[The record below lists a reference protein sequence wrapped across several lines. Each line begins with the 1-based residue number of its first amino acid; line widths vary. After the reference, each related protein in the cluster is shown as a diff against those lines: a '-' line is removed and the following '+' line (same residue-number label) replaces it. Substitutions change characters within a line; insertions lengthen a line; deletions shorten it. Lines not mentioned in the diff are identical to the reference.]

1 MRARG
6 AESSGGGFMRAVYIW
21 VSVICATILFAA
33 CQSSRELA
41 AADDAKCQ
49 SYGLKVGSGEYA
61 ECRHAQEVERR
72 RRYEA
77 AMRTPF
83 QQSNVSTIQSNIGGH
98 GPMGSPQ
105 STFPVSSP
113 AKVTTTTSSTSSST
127 GTGSC
132 STQASGGAR
141 TVNCSRST
149 VTNTERASMTRTSR

>member
-6 AESSGGGFMRAVYIW
+6 AESSGGLHARCIYLGFSHMRDYPSCR
-21 VSVICATILFAA
+21 VSIIPRT
-33 CQSSRELA
+33 RR
-41 AADDAKCQ
+41 ADDAKCQ
-49 SYGLKVGSGEYA
+49 SYRLKAGSGEYA

-132 STQASGGAR
+132 STQASGGA
-141 TVNCSRST
+141 TTINCSRST